1 MTVYSIAEAEG
12 QLADLIDRALQ
23 GEAVIIANR
32 GQQVVEIKPVRQ
44 SARVLN
50 SDALPSIARR
60 QARLQAGVD
69 PVSVLM
75 QMRDED
81 WR

>member
-1 MTVYSIAEAEG
+1 MTVYSIAEAES

-23 GEAVIIANR
+23 GEAVIIANH

-44 SARVLN
+44 SSRVPN
-50 SDALPSIARR
+50 TDALPSMARR
-60 QARLQAGVD
+60 KARLRAGVD
-69 PVSVLM
+69 PVAVLM